1 MIRPNQCIAPR
12 DDMVKVNV
20 GSAVGPGGTRGAMG
34 AICTDQACNFLG
46 VSAIVFPHIS
56 DLVTVESSAIRVA
69 LALGDNLY
77 ERKIQVASDCK
88 VVLQIYIRRAQLST
102 EQSYMR
108 S

>member
-34 AICTDQACNFLG
+34 AICRDQACNFLG
-46 VSAIVFPHIS
+46 VSAIVFPLIL
-56 DLVTVESSAIRVA
+56 DLAPVEYAAIRVA
-69 LALGDNLY
+69 LALADNLY

-88 VVLQIYIRRAQLST
+88 VALQIYIRRAQLPI
-102 EQSYMR
+102 EQS
-108 S
+108 

>member
-1 MIRPNQCIAPR
+1 MIRPSQCIAPR

-20 GSAVGPGGTRGAMG
+20 DAAVGPGDTRGAMG
-34 AICTDQACNFLG
+34 AICRDQAFNFLG
-46 VSAIVFPHIS
+46 VSAIVFPHIL
-56 DLVTVESSAIRVA
+56 DLAIVESSAIRVA
-69 LALGDNLY
+69 LALADNLY